1 MTISEQ
7 IEDGGPAFGGVR
19 HEKILQSK
27 LSGEFVY
34 GDVVY
39 DGMSLRDLLALE
51 ALKMLMRDPERN
63 IPQSIVEPAP
73 FLARSSYA
81 IADAMLAARKVKT

>member
-1 MTISEQ
+1 MTDKID
-7 IEDGGPAFGGVR
+7 DGGPAFGGVR
-19 HEKILQSK
+19 REKILESK
-27 LSGEFVY
+27 LSGEAFY

-51 ALKMLMRDPERN
+51 ALKVLMRDPERN
-63 IPQSIVEPAP
+63 IPKSIAEPAP

-81 IADAMLAARKVKT
+81 IADAMLAVRKVQP